1 MNKTKDQ
8 EELQTFGSN
17 FTPKRRSLFQSK
29 SFNPGGIDQ
38 MFVSVNKPQVPN
50 REDWSHLTTTSTEQN
65 FGSPLVAPK
74 RVTSSPAAESATNRS
89 VVKTMKDDEE
99 KNSTLKLRLEAMTWA
114 AMAKDATILALQQ
127 RLKAALLSLQNER
140 DANAQLK
147 VELEMS
153 GKEVRPKQQQQPS
166 EMQREGDSQPQ
177 SEKDAASALQQQ
189 QLGEEEEDR
198 EQEASVLDSDKQLN
212 PSEFRSSLVLDS
224 QQQRQ
229 ASGFPI

>member
-50 REDWSHLTTTSTEQN
+50 REDWSHLVNTTTEQKL
-65 FGSPLVAPK
+65 GSLPVAPK
-74 RVTSSPAAESATNRS
+74 RVTSPVEESAIKRS
-89 VVKTMKDDEE
+89 VVKMKDDEE
-99 KNSTLKLRLEAMTWA
+99 KSSTLKLRLEAMTWA

-153 GKEVRPKQQQQPS
+153 GKEVRQKQQRSQ
-166 EMQREGDSQPQ
+166 MQIEGDSQQQP
-177 SEKDAASALQQQ
+177 EKEAASVLLQQQ
-189 QLGEEEEDR
+189 QEDR
-198 EQEASVLDSDKQLN
+198 EQEATVLDSDKELS
-212 PSEFRSSLVLDS
+212 PSEFRLPLVLDS